1 MNITQCKYKIRCEM
15 GACGKRAA
23 YTLTPGR
30 TGVRACLHIC
40 ADCLR
45 ELSELGAKALGERD
59 GKSAGEVEA

>member
-1 MNITQCKYKIRCEM
+1 MQVQDTLRNGRVRQTR
-15 GACGKRAA
+15 GVHG
-23 YTLTPGR
+23 LTPGR

-45 ELSELGAKALGERD
+45 ELSELGAKTLGERD